1 MSIPV
6 DQIPIEALIDSDDR
20 FNAYLK
26 ERRFKRNAVRSY
38 SNFLKI
44 LLRQARQLGWS
55 YQEPALRKEWEP
67 ILAAVEK
74 SSGCSGIVR
83 FAIQKGKTPATFSDD
98 DISKWMETMV
108 AAGRSYLYIE
118 GVIRD
123 FRACI
128 VKAAL
133 IDRLPGVSHPCRKF
147 VPYGV
152 PMAALPRPL
161 RDEITALLQWKQD
174 PYAPGRPRGSRL
186 RPVSATHLEYLIG
199 CLYGYVTKVE
209 KRAKIKNLAS
219 LVNKKSVAGYI
230 AWALNS
236 RKVKSTPFATRMS
249 MLLAAMRH
257 CPTYENHD
265 FKWFSDLLNEIQE
278 DPESERLERKARKY
292 LPYEVVAEIWKSIHQ
307 RRSEVAASNR
317 KKLAMLVRDEL
328 LMLWLVTLPWRQ
340 RNLRECRIGGSESAN
355 LFKAGIPP
363 LVHMAKPRWI
373 EERLRVNPD
382 EKFWQFHFRE
392 DETKTGYPVRAFLPR
407 QLIPLLEEY
416 LDHHRAQLVRN
427 TDPLTL
433 FLNWDGQSFKPKQM
447 TGRVS
452 GLTLHHAKRRVTPH
466 LFRDIFAY
474 RWLDDHP
481 DDYLTLSKILWHRNI
496 QTTIGI
502 YGRNFDESNGTK
514 KIEEWLDQRNDIA
527 VAAIQVSSELYPVGT
542 RPAHPF
548 RTGRQQRLA

>member
-1 MSIPV
+1 
-6 DQIPIEALIDSDDR
+6 
-20 FNAYLK
+20 
-26 ERRFKRNAVRSY
+26 
-38 SNFLKI
+38 
-44 LLRQARQLGWS
+44 
-55 YQEPALRKEWEP
+55 
-67 ILAAVEK
+67 
-74 SSGCSGIVR
+74 
-83 FAIQKGKTPATFSDD
+83 
-98 DISKWMETMV
+98 
-108 AAGRSYLYIE
+108 
-118 GVIRD
+118 
-123 FRACI
+123 
-128 VKAAL
+128 
-133 IDRLPGVSHPCRKF
+133 
-147 VPYGV
+147 
-152 PMAALPRPL
+152 
-161 RDEITALLQWKQD
+161 
-174 PYAPGRPRGSRL
+174 
-186 RPVSATHLEYLIG
+186 
-199 CLYGYVTKVE
+199 
-209 KRAKIKNLAS
+209 
-219 LVNKKSVAGYI
+219 
-230 AWALNS
+230 
-236 RKVKSTPFATRMS
+236 
-249 MLLAAMRH
+249 
-257 CPTYENHD
+257 
-265 FKWFSDLLNEIQE
+265 
-278 DPESERLERKARKY
+278 
-292 LPYEVVAEIWKSIHQ
+292 
-307 RRSEVAASNR
+307 
-317 KKLAMLVRDEL
+317 
-328 LMLWLVTLPWRQ
+328 
-340 RNLRECRIGGSESAN
+340 
-355 LFKAGIPP
+355 
-363 LVHMAKPRWI
+363 MAKPRWI